1 MKKFINYWKRGV
13 ELPKGSKDLA
23 DLLKAPKQ
31 SKRGRKDPAKIIRK
45 SKCDY
50 CGAPAFAGFVFGVGH
65 FWCKQCGEDVM
76 EFSSKPE
83 NRLPPL
89 PKNFDYKDPK
99 AIAALQPL
107 MQELEQRETE
117 FMRQK
122 VAARKGPGPAA

>member
-1 MKKFINYWKRGV
+1 MKQFVNYQKRGV

-31 SKRGRKDPAKIIRK
+31 SKRARGDPAKIIRK

-50 CGAPAFAGFVFGVGH
+50 CGAPAVAGFVFGVGQ
-65 FWCKQCGEDVM
+65 FWCKQCGEDVS
-76 EFSSKPE
+76 EFHAKPE
-83 NRLPPL
+83 NRLPRL

-99 AIAALQPL
+99 AIKELERL
-107 MQELEQRETE
+107 LQELEQREAE

-122 VAARKGPGPAA
+122 VAARKGPDHAA